1 MRDVARHQGADFGSK
16 GWWFVAATRQPR
28 AVLLFGRIQEQERE
42 REIAIEREREEVS
55 VWQQGAVDGGCNG
68 GLRRLWRW
76 RKSVVVACLL
86 KAEIEREIRERGGG
100 NERRE
105 IRVRFLLHLTLLSS
119 VLWTRSQNDFG
130 LTIGY

>member
-1 MRDVARHQGADFGSK
+1 MLQGTKERILAARGGGLWQQHDSLGLSFSSAEFK
-16 GWWFVAATRQPR
+16 NKR
-28 AVLLFGRIQEQERE
+28 GRERSRLRERE
-42 REIAIEREREEVS
+42 REKVS
-55 VWQQGAVDGGCNG
+55 VWQQGAVDGGCKG

-105 IRVRFLLHLTLLSS
+105 IRVRFCY
-119 VLWTRSQNDFG
+119 
-130 LTIGY
+130 I